1 MVIAQSIAKWFIN
14 RIFPIHAFLSLACA
28 MLVQG
33 YLEKDRYKMH
43 TAMVVITTIHTMDAN
58 QLCGDAFSSTM
69 HSVYDIYH
77 LTKDQI
83 DDIIKIIQE
92 LNFQLELE
100 YSSVN
105 VLLQD
110 QTNRNK
116 EAEQEKKS

>member
-1 MVIAQSIAKWFIN
+1 
-14 RIFPIHAFLSLACA
+14 
-28 MLVQG
+28 
-33 YLEKDRYKMH
+33 MH
-43 TAMVVITTIHTMDAN
+43 TAMVVITTIHTMDVN

-69 HSVYDIYH
+69 NNVYDIYH

-83 DDIIKIIQE
+83 NGIIKIIQE

-100 YSSVN
+100 YNSVN

>member
-1 MVIAQSIAKWFIN
+1 MVIAQTIAKWFIN
-14 RIFPIHAFLSLACA
+14 RIFPIHSFLSLACA

-43 TAMVVITTIHTMDAN
+43 TAMVVITTIRTMDAN
-58 QLCGDAFSSTM
+58 QLCGDVFSDTICN
-69 HSVYDIYH
+69 VNDIYH
-77 LTKDQI
+77 LTNDQI

-92 LNFQLELE
+92 FNFQLELE

-105 VLLQD
+105 VLLQE